1 MEQIPEAN
9 RGEMIDF
16 IRGCRCRGFT
26 GHTGNFATMTIEEV
40 RAVFA
45 AAWAWHTANP
55 ERPPREDPSP
65 MGALGAAYAADYARQ
80 RGRVSECCDAPVVFN
95 NATGDDVCGL
105 CRDRVHRP
113 SGMFKPGQFG
123 RDGR

>member
-16 IRGCRCRGFT
+16 IRGCRDRGFT

-45 AAWAWHTANP
+45 AAWAWAQTHP
-55 ERPPREDPSP
+55 ETPPR
-65 MGALGAAYAADYARQ
+65 ATIRADLFAMDKRRQ
-80 RGRVSECCDAPVVFN
+80 F
-95 NATGDDVCGL
+95 
-105 CRDRVHRP
+105 H
-113 SGMFKPGQFG
+113 Q
-123 RDGR
+123 